1 MGEKVLS
8 EDAPN
13 PWICRLNRP
22 QILYAGN
29 RELEQPLLKRA
40 RLQGPEVSDAPRAF
54 AVLPPQDMRLG
65 SRVVRKVPFVTPAS
79 GSQNVPDREED
90 GILATVL
97 FQRVYVSHSDR
108 FVIFDPR

>member
-1 MGEKVLS
+1 M
-8 EDAPN
+8 
-13 PWICRLNRP
+13 
-22 QILYAGN
+22 LYAGN
-29 RELEQPLLKRA
+29 SELEQPLLKRA
-40 RLQGPEVSDAPRAF
+40 KLQGPEVSAARRAF

-65 SRVVRKVPFVTPAS
+65 SRIVRKVPFVTPAG

-90 GILATVL
+90 GVLATVL

>member
-1 MGEKVLS
+1 ME
-8 EDAPN
+8 E
-13 PWICRLNRP
+13 
-22 QILYAGN
+22 
-29 RELEQPLLKRA
+29 PLLKRA
-40 RLQGPEVSDAPRAF
+40 KVQGAEVGEAHRAF

-65 SRVVRKVPFVTPAS
+65 SRIVRKVPFVTPAN

-108 FVIFDPR
+108 FVVFDPR